1 MQKEDILAFLKSQKK
16 YLYNKF
22 SIKSLNL
29 FGSFARGDYD
39 KNSDIDILVEFNKT
53 PDLLTFIEIEEYL
66 SKKLKRKVDLVIK
79 RKLKPQIKDT
89 ILKEAIA
96 IWDETIYSF

>member
-1 MQKEDILAFLKSQKK
+1 MQREDILAFLKSQKK

-29 FGSFARGDYD
+29 FGSFARDDYT

-66 SKKLKRKVDLVIK
+66 SKKLNRKVDLVVK
-79 RKLKPQIKDT
+79 RKLKPELKDT
-89 ILKEAIA
+89 ILKE
-96 IWDETIYSF
+96 TITI

>member
-1 MQKEDILAFLKSQKK
+1 MQKEDILAFLKNKK
-16 YLYNKF
+16 QFLYNKF
-22 SIKSLNL
+22 NIKNLNL
-29 FGSFARGDYD
+29 FGSFARNDNN

-66 SKKLKRKVDLVIK
+66 SKELKRKVDLVVK
-79 RKLKPQIKDT
+79 RKLKPELKDT

-96 IWDETIYSF
+96 I